1 MAEEAA
7 GTGQRQSINTYIL
20 TTSIKNIKGYW
31 KGNRIAEIIELIND
45 SKITVTEIGKG
56 NKEKRKI
63 SDTYPKWELMASHY
77 CRSSFCTNL
86 Y

>member
-31 KGNRIAEIIELIND
+31 KGSRIAEINELINN
-45 SKITVTEIGKG
+45 SKISVTEVGKG
-56 NKEKRKI
+56 N
-63 SDTYPKWELMASHY
+63 
-77 CRSSFCTNL
+77 
-86 Y
+86 